1 MILDAKRIFV
11 HLSPF
16 NISIYLIYLSIYLSI
31 YLFLATPKVAC
42 GGLRSPTRNC
52 SGSTQ
57 S

>member
-31 YLFLATPKVAC
+31 FGYTK
-42 GGLRSPTRNC
+42 
-52 SGSTQ
+52 SGMWGS
-57 S
+57 